1 MNLSLLIEMLIG
13 AIGGL
18 GIFLL
23 GMKHMSEGMQAVA
36 GSRLRRLIRAV
47 TDNRFVA
54 AGVGASITAM
64 IQSSSVTT
72 VMVVGFVNAGLMNL
86 RQAVGVIMGTNIGTT
101 ITAWLIAVNIAD
113 YGLPILGVAALF
125 FLFSKNERVRNV
137 SMVFLGLGMVFFGLE
152 LMKTGLYPLRTMPE
166 VRQALSAFQP
176 DTIWGLFK
184 CILIGGLVTAVIQSS
199 SATIAITITLATT
212 GTLSYETAIALVLGQ
227 NIGTTVTAAL
237 ASLGASTNAKRTA
250 LAHFLFNLTGVL
262 ILIPIFHHYL
272 WLLGKIAPDT
282 LNIATRIATAH
293 SFFNL
298 FVLSLLLPAINPF
311 SRLVARLMPD
321 EHRKEKPH
329 LTYLDVRLLD
339 SAAIAIQQ
347 SRSEIH
353 KMGDETTGMMPRL
366 REAIV
371 DPLEDKKREDRLFHT
386 ENAIDMIQKEV
397 VEFISKLMS
406 GSLAHQVTDEARKQL
421 RIADEYESIS
431 DYIAGILKLICRLK
445 GDGLKLSAVGQTE
458 LLELHDMTTHFL
470 LDVAQAYKDK
480 DEEIFVRAKA
490 ECDSLIHHI
499 KRFRTNH
506 LERLEANH
514 TSPMVSLI
522 YMDLLNAYRR
532 LIDHAYNVAEVLAGE
547 K

>member
-1 MNLSLLIEMLIG
+1 MDSGLVFKMFIG

-23 GMKHMSEGMQAVA
+23 GMKYMSEGMQSIA
-36 GSRLRRLIRAV
+36 GSRLRSLIRAV

-101 ITAWLIAVNIAD
+101 ITAWLIAVHIAD
-113 YGLPILGVAALF
+113 YGLPILGLAAFF

-152 LMKTGLYPLRTMPE
+152 LMKNGLYPLRSMPE
-166 VRQALSAFQP
+166 VHAALAAFQP

-184 CILIGGLVTAVIQSS
+184 CILIGGLVTAIIQSS
-199 SATIAITITLATT
+199 SATVAITITLATT

-227 NIGTTVTAAL
+227 NIGTTITAAL

-250 LAHFLFNLTGVL
+250 LAHFLFNMTGVV
-262 ILIPIFHHYL
+262 IMIPLFHQYL
-272 WLLGKIAPDT
+272 WLLSQISPDT
-282 LNIATRIATAH
+282 LPIATRIATAH
-293 SFFNL
+293 SFFNI
-298 FVLSLLLPAINPF
+298 FVLVLLLPTINPF
-311 SRLVARLMPD
+311 ARLVTRLMPD
-321 EHRKEKPH
+321 SKSKEKHH

-347 SRSEIH
+347 SRSEVH
-353 KMGDETTGMMPRL
+353 KMGDESLKMMDGL

-371 DPLEDKKREDRLFHT
+371 DPKANKKRDDRIFHK
-386 ENAIDMIQKEV
+386 ENTIDVIQKEV

-406 GSLAHQVTDEARKQL
+406 GSQAHQVTDEARKQL

-445 GDGLKLSAVGQTE
+445 ESELKLSEAGHKE
-458 LLELHDMTTHFL
+458 LIELHDL
-470 LDVAQAYKDK
+470 VATYLQFVAMAYQNKDT
-480 DEEIFVRAKA
+480 DIFVKA
-490 ECDSLIHHI
+490 QSDCGSMIHGI
-499 KRFRTNH
+499 KRNKSNH
-506 LERLEANH
+506 LERLEANQ
-514 TSPMVSLI
+514 TTPMVSLI
-522 YMDLLNAYRR
+522 YMDLMNAYRR
-532 LIDHAYNVAEVLAGE
+532 LLDHTYNVAEVLAGE